1 MSDQW
6 GGLEISR
13 SEHVNL
19 IREIFFPADFRDSL
33 KQPESP
39 ESELFFHRS
48 VDICD
53 IHIGGKSLPEVNGC
67 ALQ

>member
-6 GGLEISR
+6 GGLQISR

-19 IREIFFPADFRDSL
+19 IWEIFFSADFCDSL
-33 KQPESP
+33 KQPEPP

-53 IHIGGKSLPEVNGC
+53 IHAGGESLPEVNGC